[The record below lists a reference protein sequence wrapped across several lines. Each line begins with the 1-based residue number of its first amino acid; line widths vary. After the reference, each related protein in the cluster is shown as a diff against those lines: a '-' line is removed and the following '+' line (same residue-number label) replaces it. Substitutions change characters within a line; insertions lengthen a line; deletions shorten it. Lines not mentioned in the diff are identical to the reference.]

1 MNHTKRVIRSVLAAA
16 VLTLAGLA
24 TSHTPAVAAD
34 GCNSDP
40 GIPVQG
46 PPGTITATANSTGCA
61 GNWTFKAVLQSSRWY
76 GWADDAEQTW
86 VGSGSATLSAGCAG
100 VHDHRVI
107 LFWNSGPAQG
117 QQISPVSNL
126 NCG

>member
-1 MNHTKRVIRSVLAAA
+1 MTHSKRLLRSAFGAVILA
-16 VLTLAGLA
+16 VAGLA
-24 TSHTPAVAAD
+24 TAHTPAVAA
-34 GCNSDP
+34 GCNS
-40 GIPVQG
+40 GAGAPVQG
-46 PPGTITATANSTGCA
+46 PPGTVSAQAWSTGCEN
-61 GNWTFKAVLQSSRWY
+61 NWTFRAVLQSSRWY

-86 VGSGSATLSAGCAG
+86 IGSGSPTLSAGCAG